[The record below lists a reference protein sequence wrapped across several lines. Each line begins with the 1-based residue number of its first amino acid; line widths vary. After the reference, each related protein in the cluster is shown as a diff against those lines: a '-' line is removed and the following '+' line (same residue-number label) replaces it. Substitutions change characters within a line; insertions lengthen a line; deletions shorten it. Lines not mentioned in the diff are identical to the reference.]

1 MHDSFMPLGGAVLM
15 LNMMLDEVIV
25 GGVGSGLVDNYAAHK
40 HPQVLNWLARH
51 PRFVFHFTPTSASWL
66 NAVEGL
72 FALLV
77 KRRLKRG
84 VFRSVQELKDAIHD
98 FIADTN
104 SNQSPISG
112 TKDPDKIIAG
122 DSHKRQRVWGSMPTR
137 RSTM

>member
-1 MHDSFMPLGGAVLM
+1 MPLGGVVLIM
-15 LNMMLDEVIV
+15 NMMLDEVIV
-25 GGVGSGLVDNYAAHK
+25 GCVGSGVVDNYAAHK
-40 HPQVLNWLARH
+40 LPQVLNWLAPSALCISLH
-51 PRFVFHFTPTSASWL
+51 PDLGFLL

-84 VFRSVQELKDAIHD
+84 VFRSVQELKDVIHD